1 MLAKIMSYGLIGLSG
16 YPVTVEV
23 DISVGAVKFETV
35 GLPDNAIKESRERV
49 RSAVINS
56 GFDFPSVHIV
66 ANLAPAD
73 VKKEGSIYDLP
84 IAVGLLTAGGE
95 IPVNESENWIIL
107 GELALDGSVRGVN
120 GVLPM
125 LLDARERGYKQVI
138 LPKENAAEVMY
149 IEGITAIPVS
159 SLSEA
164 ALFLRGIKKIQ
175 PQPFIEWHSE
185 GAEYDADFAL
195 IKGQQSA
202 KRAAE
207 VAAAGGHNILMI
219 GTPGSGKTM
228 LARSIPSILPPLS
241 GDEALEIT
249 KIHSVAGIVRGA
261 NNIVTVRPFRT
272 PHHSASI
279 PSLVGGGTRALP
291 GEISLAHYG
300 VLFLDEFAEFPKN
313 VLEALRQPMEDG
325 YITVTRTAAKA
336 EYPADF
342 MLVAAM
348 NPCPCGNFG
357 SRTKQ
362 CRCNKYQVERYRNR
376 VSGPVLDRID
386 IHVEMTDVAFEEL
399 SSKQTGESSAV
410 IRERVTSAREV
421 QRKRYLND
429 GIMLNS
435 QLNSKLIK
443 RYCVLERDAEKLV
456 ELSFEKLN
464 LSARAYNR
472 VLKVARTISDLAG
485 EINISR
491 SAVAAALQYRA
502 IASKYWEA

>member
-491 SAVAAALQYRA
+491 SAVAEALQYRA
-502 IASKYWEA
+502 IDSKYWGE